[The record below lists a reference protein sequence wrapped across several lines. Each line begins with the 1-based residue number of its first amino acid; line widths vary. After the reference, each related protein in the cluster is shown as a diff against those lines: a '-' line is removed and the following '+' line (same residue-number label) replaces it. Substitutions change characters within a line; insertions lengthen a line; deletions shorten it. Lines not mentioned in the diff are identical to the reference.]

1 MIEQINEKTSYRK
14 LLENRH
20 EDYPMV
26 GDLVRVSKSN
36 NDKDRVGLLG
46 VVVGQ
51 VGVRTMELQVVF
63 NPVFPVKVRDGL
75 LTAKG
80 EFSEY
85 INNSNLLQYKQ
96 NSSYNPIIKTLVNFS
111 KYSEELIVV
120 KQLFTYIN

>member
-1 MIEQINEKTSYRK
+1 
-14 LLENRH
+14 
-20 EDYPMV
+20 
-26 GDLVRVSKSN
+26 
-36 NDKDRVGLLG
+36 
-46 VVVGQ
+46 
-51 VGVRTMELQVVF
+51 MELQVVF